1 MALKSSFELAM
12 ARLDA
17 KQGKTAPMSAAQKK
31 AIAET
36 DNRAKAKVAEVE
48 ILMGKSLAEARAR
61 GLPEEEVRKIEEQ
74 KQFEIAKIRS
84 RAEDEKE
91 QIRKGK

>member
-36 DNRAKAKVAEVE
+36 DQRAKAKVAEVE

-61 GLPEEEVRKIEEQ
+61 GLPEEEVRKIDQQ
-74 KQFEIAKIRS
+74 KQSEIAKIRS

>member
-17 KQGKTAPMSAAQKK
+17 KQGKAAPVSAAQKK
-31 AIAET
+31 AIAEA
-36 DNRAKAKVAEVE
+36 DQRAKAKVAEVE

-74 KQFEIAKIRS
+74 KQFEINKIRS

>member
-1 MALKSSFELAM
+1 MALKSSLELAM

-17 KQGKTAPMSAAQKK
+17 KQGKTAPASDAQKK
-31 AIAET
+31 AIAEAES
-36 DNRAKAKVAEVE
+36 RAKAKIAEVE

-61 GLPEEEVRKIEEQ
+61 GLAEEEIRKLEEQ
-74 KQFEIAKIRS
+74 KQFEINKIRS

>member
-12 ARLDA
+12 ARLEA
-17 KQGKTAPMSAAQKK
+17 KEGKKVPLSAAQKK
-31 AIAET
+31 AIAEA
-36 DNRAKAKVAEVE
+36 DQRAKAKVAEVE

-61 GLPEEEVRKIEEQ
+61 GVAVEEVRKLEEQ
-74 KQFEIAKIRS
+74 KQFEIGKIRS